1 MVQEPHSD
9 EGHNVCRSPG
19 RDVLSALV
27 PLLPGGLGFL
37 AA

>member
-9 EGHNVCRSPG
+9 EGHDVCRSPG
-19 RDVLSALV
+19 GDVLSALV
-27 PLLPGGLGFL
+27 PLRPGGLGVL